1 MSEKKILGVQDIKNL
16 IPHRYPILL
25 LDSIVEYE
33 LGVRALGHKCVTQT
47 EPFLQGHFPD
57 EPIMPG
63 VLQVEAMAQLC
74 AALEALT
81 DKKGRMLLA
90 AVNNV
95 RFLQPVVPGMRM
107 DIHVLI
113 KAKKL
118 NVQKSECFI
127 EVDGVRMSEA
137 SITGV
142 LTQLTED

>member
-1 MSEKKILGVQDIKNL
+1 MSENQEKKLGVKDIKRL

-25 LDSIVEYE
+25 LDSISDYVFGES
-33 LGVRALGHKCVTQT
+33 ALGHKCVTQT

-74 AALEALT
+74 AALASLT
-81 DKKGRMLLA
+81 DEAGRMLLA
-90 AVNNV
+90 SVNNA
-95 RFLQPVVPGMRM
+95 RFFKPIVPGMRM
-107 DIHVLI
+107 DINVLV

-137 SITGV
+137 LITGV
-142 LTQLTED
+142 LT